1 MDESAPR
8 APALSALKAAQASL
22 AEGLTR
28 LRVASTA
35 RPPTP
40 SVGEGE
46 SVARGFGALPLER
59 GEAIGGSLLSCL
71 FFPGGLSSGASF
83 HGDTILPLASTGHS
97 FTVIPGLEDQVT
109 SPLSSAHG
117 ELYEGQ
123 DGTMRG
129 EPPRG
134 SPAGR
139 FGDLH
144 SLRFGDPH
152 DLEGVGFEDA
162 RDFVPKTG
170 DTTKRSGNSS
180 RLFTV
185 RPERGGLCL
194 YGPHNPGSR
203 ICGGVIARGAQ
214 GQFPDRFCL
223 KTDCRFTTHTTKSYL
238 PSRGRAGRWVG
249 RVCPAG
255 PQDPLRHHANAEP
268 PPLALGRGR
277 RGRSNRRSGDPRDP
291 PMTRRRLG

>member
-1 MDESAPR
+1 M
-8 APALSALKAAQASL
+8 
-22 AEGLTR
+22 
-28 LRVASTA
+28 
-35 RPPTP
+35 
-40 SVGEGE
+40 
-46 SVARGFGALPLER
+46 PLER

-291 PMTRRRLG
+291 PTTRRRLG